1 MTGLSCPA
9 GGRGIAPPLVSEF
22 LITDGTWYRIGLVW
36 DGSERILYADDVEV
50 ARDVQPGLAGA
61 TGGLRVGAGKDL
73 ESGSF
78 WSGLIDDVR
87 IYNQK
92 VTP

>member
-22 LITDGTWYRIGLVW
+22 LITDGTWHRIGLVW
-36 DGSERILYADDVEV
+36 DGSERIIYADDVEV
-50 ARDVQPGLAGA
+50 ARDVQPGLAGS
-61 TGGLRVGAGKDL
+61 TGGLRIGAGKDL
-73 ESGSF
+73 ESVSF

-87 IYNQK
+87 IYNRALI
-92 VTP
+92 P